1 MGYSVWDVES
11 FINTILFLFLIILFI
26 SILFSVPRV
35 YSGGVVSVGPSYI
48 SPYPVFSG
56 PSILVNNTTVSG
68 PSRAPRAP
76 RAPRFR
82 R

>member
-1 MGYSVWDVES
+1 MGFSVWDIES
-11 FINTILFLFLIILFI
+11 FINTILFLFLIILMI
-26 SILFSVPRV
+26 GILFSVPRV
-35 YSGGVVSVGPSYI
+35 YSVGPSYI

-56 PSILVNNTTVSG
+56 PSVMISHTTTSG
-68 PSRAPRAP
+68 PAHAPSAPSAP